1 MKTDETNEASVT
13 EEKQIKN
20 ANQVTEPSETSST
33 SNDIEV
39 TKRKVILG
47 YISMIGVM
55 IFLFAGVNAG
65 LSPQIPLVTASALA
79 VALAIFF
86 DKQKWADIEKNLLN
100 SLSVTNQAIIIIMII
115 GILIAAWIAGGI
127 VPTLIYYGLS
137 IINPKLFFVT
147 ALILSA
153 IISLAVGS
161 SWTTAGTV
169 GVALV
174 GIAIA
179 FGITPGLAAGAIISG
194 AYFGDKMSP
203 LSDTTNLAPAVSG
216 SNLFDHI
223 KSMSYTT
230 IPTILVVIVIYFVI
244 GLRLDIDSSS
254 LQTITDF
261 KDIIG
266 AAFYVSPLLLI
277 PPVLII
283 VMVLFKVPALPGLIV
298 ATALGVLSALTLQDG
313 NTIVGV
319 AEMLQSGYVFDPTPY
334 EGLYPAKTVEDITSL
349 LSNGGLDSM
358 MWTISLVI
366 CAMCFGGVMEGAGFL
381 EGVIS
386 VFNRFTKSRTSLI
399 ATSVATGIIINIVVA
414 DQYLAIIFP
423 GRMFRSRFEALKIQP
438 AIQSR
443 VLEASGTV
451 TSVLVP
457 WNTCGVA
464 VSGFLGVPTIEY
476 LPYAFFNI
484 MSPFVEILASA
495 VDYKME
501 PIQPSTG
508 KREKKAK
515 N

>member
-1 MKTDETNEASVT
+1 MKKNETNEAET
-13 EEKQIKN
+13 EEKLKASGETN
-20 ANQVTEPSETSST
+20 ATPNG
-33 SNDIEV
+33 IEV
-39 TKRKVILG
+39 TPRKVLLG
-47 YISMIGVM
+47 YISMFGVMLFLFIGVS
-55 IFLFAGVNAG
+55 AE
-65 LSPQIPLVTASALA
+65 LSPQIPLVAASAVA
-79 VALAIFF
+79 VTLAIFF
-86 DKQKWADIEKNLLN
+86 DKQKWSDIEKNLLN

-223 KSMSYTT
+223 KSMSFTT
-230 IPTILVVIVIYFVI
+230 IPTILVVIAIYFVI
-244 GLRLDIDSSS
+244 GLRIDIDSSN

-261 KDIIG
+261 QEIIG
-266 AAFYVSPLLLI
+266 DAFYISPILLI

-298 ATALGVLSALTLQDG
+298 ATTLGVLSALTLQDG
-313 NTIVGV
+313 NTVIGV

-334 EGLYPAKTVEDITSL
+334 EGAYNAKTVEDITSL

-399 ATSVATGIIINIVVA
+399 ATSVVTGIIINIVVA

-423 GRMFRSRFEALKIQP
+423 GRMFKSRFEALEIQP
-438 AIQSR
+438 AVQSR

-495 VDYKME
+495 VNYKME
-501 PIQPSTG
+501 PIQPG
-508 KREKKAK
+508 NGRAKKAK